1 LISYLL
7 LRVLDGDRLSSQL
20 GASVIERHYKTRE
33 VAELLGVH
41 PETIR
46 RAAQRGEL
54 ESVRIGLDRIYA
66 ESAVQKFLAA
76 NVDPAVAALNGRR
89 QTRASSNGR
98 EAR

>member
-1 LISYLL
+1 
-7 LRVLDGDRLSSQL
+7 
-20 GASVIERHYKTRE
+20 VIERHYKTRE

-66 ESAVQKFLAA
+66 ESAVRKFLAA
-76 NVDPAVAALNGRR
+76 NVDPAVAALSGRR

>member
-1 LISYLL
+1 M
-7 LRVLDGDRLSSQL
+7 
-20 GASVIERHYKTRE
+20 IERHYKTRE
-33 VAELLGVH
+33 LAEILGIH

-54 ESVRIGLDRIYA
+54 ESIRIGLDRIYS
-66 ESAVQKFLAA
+66 ESAVERFLAA
-76 NVDPAVAALNGRR
+76 NLDPAVAALNGRR

>member
-1 LISYLL
+1 
-7 LRVLDGDRLSSQL
+7 
-20 GASVIERHYKTRE
+20 VIERHYKTRE
-33 VAELLGVH
+33 LAEILGIH

-66 ESAVQKFLAA
+66 ESAVQRFLAA
-76 NVDPAVAALNGRR
+76 HVDPAVAALNGRR
-89 QTRASSNGR
+89 QTRPSSNGR